1 MKTLSVRVCLLSV
14 TVCLAAALLVTAQE
28 KGKVIEE
35 IVARVNNEII
45 TRSDW
50 EKARSSA
57 SEEARDECPQCTPEQ
72 LQNIVAERQKNA
84 LRDLIDQSLLVQ
96 RAKDMDINVE
106 ADVVRKLD
114 DIRRQ
119 NKMPDMDTLEKAV
132 TSSGIGWEDFKSSIR
147 NNLLGQKVISEE
159 VGHGLQVGHEEVQKY
174 YEEHKKDFVRPE
186 EVVLR
191 EIFVST
197 EGKEEAVIPELEKKA
212 KSLRERVVN
221 GEDFGELAQHFSD
234 GSTAKD
240 KGFLG
245 AFKRGE
251 LSKEIEDA
259 VFSLKKDGMTD
270 VIRTKQGFLL
280 LQVLEHYNEGEQP
293 LDKVENEISDRLF
306 GQKMEPAYRKYLQT
320 LREESYVVVKPGYV
334 DTGGGGNTDIQEVSG
349 AAETAAA
356 KSKAGHKRFLVFGK
370 RKPSGT

>member
-1 MKTLSVRVCLLSV
+1 MKTLSVRIPLLAM
-14 TVCLAAALLVTAQE
+14 TVGLAAAPLTVAQE
-28 KGKVIEE
+28 QGKVVEE

-45 TRSDW
+45 TRSEL
-50 EKARSSA
+50 EKARTSA
-57 SEEARDECPQCTPEQ
+57 VQDAREDCPQCTPEQ
-72 LQNIVAERQKNA
+72 LQNLIAERQKNA

-106 ADVVRKLD
+106 SEVVKKLD
-114 DIRRQ
+114 DIRQQ

-132 TSSGIGWEDFKSSIR
+132 ASQGIAWEDFKNNIR

-159 VGHGLQVGHEEVQKY
+159 VGHGIQVGHDEMLKY
-174 YEEHKKDFVRPE
+174 YQEHQKDFVRPE

-197 EGKEEAVIPELEKKA
+197 EKKNESEIPDLEKKA
-212 KSLRERVVN
+212 NSLRQRVLN
-221 GEDFGELAQHFSD
+221 GEDFGDLAQHFSD

-245 AFKRGE
+245 TFKRGE

-259 VFSLKKDGMTD
+259 VFSLKKNDMTG
-270 VIRTKQGFLL
+270 VIRTKQGFLV
-280 LQVLEHYNEGEQP
+280 LQLLEHYDEGEQP
-293 LDKVENEISDRLF
+293 LDKVENEIGDKLF
-306 GQKMEPAYRKYLQT
+306 SQKMEPAYRKYLET
-320 LREESYVVVKPGYV
+320 LREESYVVIKPGYV
-334 DTGGGGNTDIQEVSG
+334 DTGGGGNSDIQEVSSD
-349 AAETAAA
+349 AETAAA
-356 KSKAGHKRFLVFGK
+356 KSKQGHKRFLVFGK